1 MKFVKFKLW
10 VNKYT
15 KNLKEK
21 TYFEKKYLRHILYK
35 SQLALTQNQS

>member
-15 KNLKEK
+15 KKLKEK
-21 TYFEKKYLRHILYK
+21 TYFKKN
-35 SQLALTQNQS
+35 TCG

>member
-15 KNLKEK
+15 KKLKEK
-21 TYFEKKYLRHILYK
+21 THFKKKYLRNILYE
-35 SQLALTQNQS
+35 SQIALTQNQS

>member
-21 TYFEKKYLRHILYK
+21 TYFEKNTCGIFYINPR
-35 SQLALTQNQS
+35 